1 LCDFPEELPAT
12 VPEDGH
18 DATQAVTL
26 TDGDRA
32 AQQDEH
38 ARPGLAGREE
48 AFAPLVMS
56 RSAEAPDARNFGIG
70 ERWEHLLTPGTH
82 GRRDFV
88 AHQKFGVMVSHGS
101 SL

>member
-1 LCDFPEELPAT
+1 
-12 VPEDGH
+12 
-18 DATQAVTL
+18 
-26 TDGDRA
+26 
-32 AQQDEH
+32 
-38 ARPGLAGREE
+38 
-48 AFAPLVMS
+48 MS

-82 GRRDFV
+82 GRRHFA